1 MVGQKIKAL
10 REARA
15 LSQEDLAKLV
25 GVNHATIYR
34 IENGKSKPHGITL
47 RAIAKALKVN
57 VEELAE

>member
-34 IENGKSKPHGITL
+34 IETGKSKPHGITL